1 MKTDMTPQETGF
13 FDTIIKYG
21 WVVISVLISLVWKQK
36 TEEIKE
42 LQVKVS
48 SMVTTAVYEKNR
60 DEMRQN
66 QVTIFNELNDV
77 KTMLARIEGRLE
89 KDR

>member
-1 MKTDMTPQETGF
+1 MKTDMTPQETGL
-13 FDTIIKYG
+13 FDTIVKYG
-21 WVVISVLISLVWKQK
+21 WIIITTLLTIVWKQK

-42 LQVKVS
+42 LHVKVS
-48 SMVTTAVYEKNR
+48 SMVPQAVYEKNR
-60 DEMRQN
+60 DEMREN
-66 QVTIFNELNDV
+66 QISIFSELNDV